1 MAKADSF
8 LFYLTIAFVV
18 LGFLALFSTSLGLA
32 ADNPKATFSVLYRQ
46 LLLGVGVGTI
56 LFLAGLFIPYD
67 FWKKIALPLFV
78 SAVILMLFVHFSP
91 FGANFGGAKR
101 WLVIGSFSLQPSEVL
116 KFSFIV
122 YLAAWLSSR
131 RKDIGSIEHGLFPFL
146 LITGVMG
153 ILLMVQSD
161 LSTLIIITSGAGF
174 LFFMAGGKIK
184 HIGVLMILG
193 ILTFFILAIFTPYRA
208 ERIIVFLKPGY
219 DPQDTGYHINQ
230 SLIAIGS
237 GGLFGR
243 GLGKSLQKFNNYL
256 PEATSD
262 SIFAVI
268 GEEFGLVGSSVFIL
282 MFLLLLFRGFKI
294 ASSSPDSFGRL
305 LAGGIAIFIVVQAF
319 LNIGAMIGL
328 APIMGIPLPFVSQ
341 GGTAL
346 AINLAEMGVLLNIS
360 KYRKI

>member
-1 MAKADSF
+1 M
-8 LFYLTIAFVV
+8 FYLTIAFVA

-32 ADNPKATFSVLYRQ
+32 ADNPRATFSVLYRQ
-46 LLLGVGVGTI
+46 LLLGVGVGAI
-56 LFLAGLFIPYD
+56 LFLAGFFIPYN
-67 FWKKIALPLFV
+67 FWKKIALPLFI

-122 YLAAWLSSR
+122 YLAAWLNSR
-131 RKDIGSIEHGLFPFL
+131 RKEIGSIEHGLAPFL

-153 ILLMVQSD
+153 ILLMIQSD

-193 ILTFFILAIFTPYRA
+193 VLVFFILAFFTPYRA
-208 ERIIVFLKPGY
+208 DRIIVFLKPGY

-230 SLIAIGS
+230 SLIAVGS

-243 GLGKSLQKFNNYL
+243 GLGKGLQKFNYL

-294 ASSSPDSFGRL
+294 ASSSPDLFGRL

-360 KYRKI
+360 KYGKL

>member
-1 MAKADSF
+1 M
-8 LFYLTIAFVV
+8 FYLTIAFVV

-46 LLLGVGVGTI
+46 LVFGIGGGTI
-56 LFLAGLFIPYD
+56 LFLACFLIPYD
-67 FWKKIALPLFV
+67 FFKKIALPLFI

-91 FGANFGGAKR
+91 FGASFGGAKR
-101 WLVIGSFSLQPSEVL
+101 WLVFGQFSLQPSEVL

-131 RKDIGSIEHGLFPFL
+131 RKDIGSIQYGLFPFL
-146 LITGVMG
+146 LITGVIG

-161 LSTLIIITSGAGF
+161 LSTLVVITSGAGF
-174 LFFMAGGKIK
+174 LFFIAGGKIK
-184 HIGVLMILG
+184 HIGILMILG
-193 ILTFFILAIFTPYRA
+193 ISAFFILTIIAPYRA
-208 ERIIVFLKPGY
+208 DRMMVFLKPGY

-230 SLIAIGS
+230 SLIAVGS

-243 GLGKSLQKFNNYL
+243 GLGKSLQKFNYL

-262 SIFAVI
+262 SIFAII

-294 ASSSPDSFGRL
+294 ASRSPDLFGRL
-305 LAGGIAIFIVVQAF
+305 LAGGIVIFIAVQAF
-319 LNIGAMIGL
+319 LNIAATIGL

-346 AINLAEMGVLLNIS
+346 AINLAEMGLLLNIS
-360 KYRKI
+360 KHRK

>member
-1 MAKADSF
+1 MRKADSF

-46 LLLGVGVGTI
+46 LLLGVGVGAI
-56 LFLAGLFIPYD
+56 LFLAGFFIPYD
-67 FWKKIALPLFV
+67 FWKRIALPLFIF
-78 SAVILMLFVHFSP
+78 AVILMLFVHFSP

-101 WLVIGSFSLQPSEVL
+101 WLVIGPLSLQPSEVL

-131 RKDIGSIEHGLFPFL
+131 RKDINSIEHGLLPFL
-146 LITGVMG
+146 LITGVIG

-161 LSTLIIITSGAGF
+161 LSTLIVITSGAGF

-184 HIGVLMILG
+184 HIGILMILG
-193 ILTFFILAIFTPYRA
+193 VSAFFILALFAPYRA
-208 ERIIVFLKPGY
+208 DRIKVFLNPGY
-219 DPQDTGYHINQ
+219 DSQDTGYHINQ
-230 SLIAIGS
+230 SLIAVGS

-243 GLGKSLQKFNNYL
+243 GLGKGLQKFNYL

-294 ASSSPDSFGRL
+294 ASSSPDLFGRL

-360 KYRKI
+360 KYTK